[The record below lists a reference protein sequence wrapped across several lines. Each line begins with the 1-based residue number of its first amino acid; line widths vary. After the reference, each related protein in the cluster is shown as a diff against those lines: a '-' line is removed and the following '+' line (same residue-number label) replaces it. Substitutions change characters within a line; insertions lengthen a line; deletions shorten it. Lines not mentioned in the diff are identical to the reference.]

1 MIKTLVK
8 ELSMEEENF
17 HLENLDLIQEAL
29 EHSIAAFAI
38 QNEEDLFDEDNHII
52 IRKMEFSLG
61 LKSFILIVSSS
72 GHIRVI
78 DSKMPRRLMLSIF
91 EAIMNLILT
100 SSESRFLLAAHQ
112 DQEAE
117 THIVAE

>member
-1 MIKTLVK
+1 MTSKTLVK
-8 ELSMEEENF
+8 ELSIEKESF
-17 HLENLDLIQEAL
+17 LLENLDLIQEAL
-29 EHSIAAFAI
+29 ENSIAAFAI
-38 QNEEDLFDEDNHII
+38 QNEEDLFDEENHII
-52 IRKMEFSLG
+52 LRKMEFSLG
-61 LKSFILIVSSS
+61 LKSFILILSSS

-112 DQEAE
+112 DQIA
-117 THIVAE
+117 

>member
-1 MIKTLVK
+1 MTKTLVK

-29 EHSIAAFAI
+29 ENSIAAYAI
-38 QNEEDLFDEDNHII
+38 QNEEDLFDEENHII
-52 IRKMEFSLG
+52 LRKMEFSLG
-61 LKSFILIVSSS
+61 LKTFILIVSPS
-72 GHIRVI
+72 GHIGVI

-100 SSESRFLLAAHQ
+100 SSESRFLLATHQ
-112 DQEAE
+112 DQRI
-117 THIVAE
+117 T

>member
-1 MIKTLVK
+1 MTKPLVK
-8 ELSMEEENF
+8 ELSIEKENF
-17 HLENLDLIQEAL
+17 LLENLELIQEAL
-29 EHSIAAFAI
+29 ENHITAFAI

-52 IRKMEFSLG
+52 LRKMEFSLG

-78 DSKMPRRLMLSIF
+78 DSKMPRRLMLGIF

-100 SSESRFLLAAHQ
+100 SSESRFLLATHQ
-112 DQEAE
+112 DQK
-117 THIVAE
+117 T

>member
-8 ELSMEEENF
+8 ELSIEDENF
-17 HLENLDLIQEAL
+17 YLANLDLIQEAL
-29 EHSIAAFAI
+29 ENSIAAYAI
-38 QNEEDLFDEDNHII
+38 QNEEDLFDEENLVIL
-52 IRKMEFSLG
+52 RKMEFSLG

-72 GHIRVI
+72 GHIRLI

-100 SSESRFLLAAHQ
+100 SSESRFLLATHQ
-112 DQEAE
+112 DQKA
-117 THIVAE
+117 

>member
-8 ELSMEEENF
+8 ELSIEQENF

-29 EHSIAAFAI
+29 ENSIAANAI
-38 QNEEDLFDEDNHII
+38 QNEEDLFDENNHII
-52 IRKMEFSLG
+52 IRRMEFSLG
-61 LKSFILIVSSS
+61 LKSFMLIVSSS

-78 DSKMPRRLMLSIF
+78 DSKMPRRLMLGIF

-100 SSESRFLLAAHQ
+100 SAESRFLLATHQ
-112 DQEAE
+112 DQEA
-117 THIVAE
+117 

>member
-1 MIKTLVK
+1 MTRTLVK

-29 EHSIAAFAI
+29 ENSIAAYAI
-38 QNEEDLFDEDNHII
+38 QNEEDLFDEENHII
-52 IRKMEFSLG
+52 LRKMEFSLG
-61 LKSFILIVSSS
+61 LKNYISIASSS

-100 SSESRFLLAAHQ
+100 SSESRFLLSAHQ
-112 DQEAE
+112 DQK
-117 THIVAE
+117 V

>member
-8 ELSMEEENF
+8 ELSMEEESF

-29 EHSIAAFAI
+29 ESSIAAYAI
-38 QNEEDLFDEDNHII
+38 QNEEDLFDEDNSII
-52 IRKMEFSLG
+52 LRKMEFSLG
-61 LKSFILIVSSS
+61 LKSFMLIVSSS

-91 EAIMNLILT
+91 EAIMTLILT
-100 SSESRFLLAAHQ
+100 SSVSRFLLVTHQ
-112 DQEAE
+112 DQKA
-117 THIVAE
+117 